1 VDLVGIAAI
10 PGNHDCNFSLASDV
24 RPILIGAVAGNL
36 ESIDLGSDAIQQLL
50 RIQSSFFDFEKEILA
65 LPAKRE
71 DQLAWQFVYPLSP
84 TENIL
89 VRCLNTA
96 LASRIKEEPGQLFFP
111 LQALGQTPPDVS
123 LAITCFHHPY
133 GWLEPINRRG
143 MTTAAQEVSDIILT
157 GHEHDPDSH
166 TNIDK
171 QGGSTSY
178 VEGGVLQGESKTG
191 FNFVKVDLLEN
202 SYEVIQFAWENGL
215 YHPQHSRPFPFVR
228 KAALIENKFDPNPQ
242 FRAFLQDPG
251 TGFLHPDKKLLLE
264 DMFVYPSITLTTL
277 GKSSGTTIHS
287 NDVFGLVQRK
297 QFLNIAGTV
306 TSGKS
311 ALAKKLYVDLH
322 HQLGR
327 VPVLLSGSNLKSLNM
342 RRLMSAVNKEFSTQY
357 TAEQLSKYQ
366 QLPPERKVLIVDDWH
381 KVQLGSDAKH
391 NLLMDAGAHFGQV
404 ITFTSDTSLYQQM
417 TIPDQGGALPGIEY
431 CEIAQ
436 FGFRLR
442 TEMIRKWQSIGQEFD
457 NDDLELTKKFPLVN
471 TY

>member
-171 QGGSTSY
+171 Q
-178 VEGGVLQGESKTG
+178 
-191 FNFVKVDLLEN
+191 
-202 SYEVIQFAWENGL
+202 
-215 YHPQHSRPFPFVR
+215 
-228 KAALIENKFDPNPQ
+228 
-242 FRAFLQDPG
+242 
-251 TGFLHPDKKLLLE
+251 
-264 DMFVYPSITLTTL
+264 
-277 GKSSGTTIHS
+277 
-287 NDVFGLVQRK
+287 
-297 QFLNIAGTV
+297 
-306 TSGKS
+306 
-311 ALAKKLYVDLH
+311 
-322 HQLGR
+322 
-327 VPVLLSGSNLKSLNM
+327 
-342 RRLMSAVNKEFSTQY
+342 FSTQY